1 MNNLTTEIFDKGIYN
16 FVTDETV
23 PQPASIDALGWV
35 STDDII
41 ETVKGRQLFGSEGGG
56 PDIVQIQKGSTAP
69 VGQADIISNS
79 VKIAQSFKPTRSV
92 LLGVSLRKKT
102 DTGTFAGTVTVEI
115 QSDSAGV
122 PDGTALLTKTYTNAQ
137 WLAIPVGHFDIEFS
151 TSIALNIVNTYWIVV
166 TTSTTDSSNHINLDY
181 KASDVYT
188 NGKLMKF
195 NTINSWVDLATSDLY
210 FKTITTPYG
219 ASRGLFIG
227 YEASGDL
234 VILRKA
240 GVTIQWWNGTYWI
253 DVVSGLEAA
262 EIYAFASY
270 TSLAGNFIYI
280 GGKSG
285 LWKLVCSNPEDVVD
299 VYDEAVNFKGKI
311 RIDRGRMFL
320 WDREKDKTGLYGSK
334 IDPQDG
340 TVYTTVSA
348 ESLGASGST
357 AYTGTLA
364 FKAGGSKRTCFGI
377 IITTTI
383 DAETE
388 TITDNVSGVLT
399 GDKGATGTINYATG
413 EYTITFASATEAGV
427 NADYQW
433 ENSSSGGITDFT
445 KSATR
450 VAGEGFI
457 FRQDEGGDKIRKVLI
472 QDGKYYSI
480 KEKSVYEVNIAA
492 DDASATNLPYRLNI
506 GIPSYD
512 GAIETSVGIV
522 FMNTANP
529 DKPIL
534 TTLQKNTT
542 GSELEPIILVPQFN
556 FSDYVWDEMAIE
568 TYGEYVVFTGKTQ
581 ESDINNR
588 LFIFNKRLNI
598 LDVARFN
605 VNCFAK
611 DSGILYAGSSANFSV
626 SKILTG
632 FDDDGA
638 EVENYWKSRGELF
651 STQALKKV
659 KTFQLKGKISREK
672 QIEVYVSED
681 DEPFRIIGTVRGNG
695 SYVDF
700 ANSTT
705 LGSSGIGTGSV
716 GGEFG
721 TTAYPYLVQF
731 KLAKQ
736 AKFRKRNLKFVATG
750 IGYASIEKFTDRDIR
765 YFDDKLPKKYR
776 QKQNVTTDGLSSDQ

>member
-1 MNNLTTEIFDKGIYN
+1 MQNLTTEIFDKGIYN

-23 PQPASIDALGWV
+23 PQSASIDALGWV

-41 ETVKGRQLFGSEGGG
+41 ETVKGRQLFGVEGGG
-56 PDIVQIQKGSTAP
+56 PDVVQIQKGSTAP
-69 VGQADIISNS
+69 VGQSDIVSSN

-92 LLGVSLRKKT
+92 LLGVSLRKIA
-102 DTGTFAGTVTVEI
+102 DTGTFTGTVTVEI
-115 QSDSAGV
+115 QTDSSGT
-122 PDGTALLTKTYTNAQ
+122 PDGVALATKTLTNTE
-137 WLAIPVGHFDIEFS
+137 WLALAVGHFDLEFS
-151 TSIALNIVNTYWIVV
+151 SSVALDTTVTYWIVV
-166 TTSTTDSSNHINLDY
+166 STSTTDSANSINLSY
-181 KASDVYT
+181 KNSSVYS
-188 NGKLMKF
+188 NGKLMRY
-195 NTINSWVDLATSDLY
+195 NSVNNWVDLGTSDLY

-227 YEASGDL
+227 YKSNSDL

-240 GVTIQWWNGTYWI
+240 GVSIQWWSGTYWVDI
-253 DVVSGLEAA
+253 ITGLEVD
-262 EIYAFASY
+262 EIYAFSSY
-270 TSLAGNFIYI
+270 TSLAGNFIYV

-285 LWKLVCSNPEDVVD
+285 LWKIVCSSPEDTVD
-299 VYDEAVNFKGKI
+299 VYAEDVNFKGKI
-311 RIDRGRMFL
+311 RIDRGRMLL

-334 IDPQDG
+334 IDPQSG
-340 TVYTTVSA
+340 SVYTSVSA
-348 ESLGASGST
+348 ESLGSSGST
-357 AYTGTLA
+357 EYSGTLA
-364 FKAGGSKRTCFGI
+364 FKAGGSKRTCFGLV
-377 IITTTI
+377 ITTTI
-383 DAETE
+383 DGETE
-388 TITDNVSGVLT
+388 TITDDFSGVLT

-433 ENSSSGGITDFT
+433 EDSTSGGIADFR

-480 KEKSVYEVNIAA
+480 KEKSVYEVNIAS

-556 FSDYVWDEMAIE
+556 FSNYVWDDMSID
-568 TYGEYVVFTGKTQ
+568 TYGEYVVFTGKTK

-605 VNCFAK
+605 INCFAK
-611 DSGILYAGSSANFSV
+611 DAGVLYAGSSANFSI

-632 FDDDGA
+632 YDDDGA
-638 EVENYWKSRGELF
+638 EVENYWKGRAELF
-651 STQALKKV
+651 STQALKKI
-659 KTFQLKGKISREK
+659 KSFQLKGKISREK
-672 QIEVYVSED
+672 QIEVYISED
-681 DEPFRIIGTVRGNG
+681 DEPFRLIGTVRGNG

-700 ANSTT
+700 ANSFT

-716 GGEFG
+716 GGELG

-736 AKFRKRNLKFVATG
+736 PKFRKRNLKFIARG

-776 QKQNVTTDGLSSDQ
+776 QKQNVSTDGLSTDQ